1 MSFPSQDSTIISPGT
16 LNSGTKLSDE
26 DIASVSLNFAHDLVQ
41 EFEQR
46 DKIFRT
52 IDDVIFLNQAVKIPE
67 NYRATAIEVRSPMPN
82 HIAGS
87 ITAALSINTPQI
99 TYEPIGFGDLGQDVA
114 AFRRE
119 FFTQAWVKQQ
129 REKQRRL
136 HRAWMYSLVTKGVA
150 IFKTHDRKIRAWAKY
165 NDYAKNTMRELD
177 DQRKK
182 KEIDDDSYYRIFDG
196 KTEDYKKGMPYPIET
211 QDIPPECFYYQKG
224 EDGFTRVVE
233 VSEVP
238 YFDTLLRY
246 GAAMDGKG
254 RVVPGSFDDKTA
266 LSLPASQ
273 WHGVF
278 PKTGPGS
285 RRTLLKIEVWD
296 KDQCV
301 VLLRGPGDIPA
312 KGAGFVGSGLMVRRF
327 KHNYGNQHLG
337 TLNGPYF
344 MSSGIMT
351 ASRDPAKANLS
362 VLFAYLHLF
371 PLLNALLTMQS
382 QAAFSFSYPAYRRTS
397 PSTFSMAETPFGY
410 DAKEIHNN
418 RQQLVP
424 GAIFPHDIQAMDPPR
439 TSVDLDKAIQFT
451 RGLIERVLPDAVQG
465 VITGETAGYALNQ
478 ATHLATLAWSPI
490 VQNAEDCLSARVG
503 FESWLIENNIGESVY
518 VNGALPKA
526 KGRLPSEVG
535 IYKDGFLG
543 LGPKQLT
550 GKSHLYT
557 VQLKPVNINNDTL
570 ELRNIKEELD
580 MRILDPYTAMRMRGR
595 NPVDVERAWLLYAL
609 KQDPAIQEQ
618 MKQRVF
624 AGLATVDQDKMRAI
638 GPDQIPG
645 GPPAEPSGVVPL
657 IQPGIPQGTP
667 TTGFVPPFQGG
678 EQAGLPAGMPSTGM
692 QMPPGTPG
700 TPPGAP
706 GGVRGAPA
714 AHQPIPG
721 A

>member
-1 MSFPSQDSTIISPGT
+1 MSDFPSQESLEIRPAT
-16 LNSGTKLSDE
+16 LKSGGRLSDE
-26 DIASVSLNFAHDLVQ
+26 DIATVSLNFAHDLVRD
-41 EFEQR
+41 FEDR
-46 DKIFRT
+46 DKIFKN

-67 NYRATAIEVRSPMPN
+67 NYKATAIEVRSPMPN

-87 ITAALSINTPQI
+87 ITAALSINTPTI
-99 TYEPIGFGDLGQDVA
+99 TYQPTGFGDLGEDVA

-119 FFTQAWVKQQ
+119 FFTQAWIKQQ

-150 IFKTHDRKIRAWAKY
+150 VFKTHDRKIRAWAKY
-165 NDYAKNTMRELD
+165 SDYAKNTLRELD
-177 DQRKK
+177 EQRKR

-196 KTEDYKKGMPYPIET
+196 RTENYKRGLPYPIET
-211 QDIPPECFYYQKG
+211 QDIPPETFYYQKG
-224 EDGFTRVVE
+224 EDGFVRVVE
-233 VSEVP
+233 VKEVP
-238 YFDTLLRY
+238 YFDTLLKY
-246 GAAMDGKG
+246 GGAMNSRGK
-254 RVVPGSFDDKTA
+254 VVAFDDVTSA
-266 LSLPASQ
+266 PLPAAQ
-273 WHGVF
+273 WHNTF
-278 PKTGPGS
+278 PKTGPGC
-285 RRTLLKIEVWD
+285 RRTLLMIEVWD
-296 KDQCV
+296 KDECV
-301 VLLRGPGDIPA
+301 VLLRGPGDLPS

-327 KHNYGNQHLG
+327 KHNYGNPHLG

-410 DAKEIHNN
+410 DAKEIHAN

-439 TSVDLDKAIQFT
+439 TSVDLDKAIQFV

-490 VQNAEDCLSARVG
+490 IQNAEDCLSARVG
-503 FESWLIENNIGESVY
+503 FESWLIENNIGETVY
-518 VNGALPKA
+518 VNGALPKMR
-526 KGRLPSEVG
+526 GRIPTPVG
-535 IYKDGFLG
+535 VYKEGWLG

-550 GKSHLYT
+550 GGSHLYE
-557 VQLKPVNINNDTL
+557 VALKPVNINNDTL

-580 MRILDPYTAMRMRGR
+580 MRIMDPYEAMRKRGR
-595 NPVDVERAWLLYAL
+595 NPVDVERSWLLYSL
-609 KQDPAIQEQ
+609 KQDPAIQDQ

-624 AGLATVDQDKMRAI
+624 AGLATIDQDKLRSIPAEE
-638 GPDQIPG
+638 IPG
-645 GPPAEPSGVVPL
+645 GPPAENPSGVVPL
-657 IQPGIPQGTP
+657 TQPGIPQGLP

-678 EQAGLPAGMPSTGM
+678 EQAGMAQPPMTAP

-706 GGVRGAPA
+706 GGVRGAPST
-714 AHQPIPG
+714 HQPIPG